1 MNALRAIF
9 LIAMALFAL
18 SSPSLAGVVEDAEE
32 SLQVVP
38 ADHQGARN
46 LDGSAGTAPKGSFSQ
61 GSAGSASSTTSNAV
75 PANGSSRNGV
85 ERQPASQSGGLP
97 AGSYPD
103 VSETPPAAEPEAVRK
118 RQARNRADTT
128 MSLLGVLVL
137 LALVVAAGVYS
148 KRVGRDD

>member
-1 MNALRAIF
+1 
-9 LIAMALFAL
+9 MALLAL
-18 SSPSLAGVVEDAEE
+18 ASPSLAGVVEDAEE

-46 LDGSAGTAPKGSFSQ
+46 LDGSAGSLPKGSLSQ
-61 GSAGSASSTTSNAV
+61 GSTGSSSSTASSGVSANSASKGIV
-75 PANGSSRNGV
+75 
-85 ERQPASQSGGLP
+85 RQPNGQSGGQA

-103 VSETPPAAEPEAVRK
+103 VSETPPAAEQEAVRR

-128 MSLLGVLVL
+128 MSLVGVLVL
-137 LALVVAAGVYS
+137 LALVLAAGLYS